1 LLKEIDSLR
10 NMVLGIVDENK
21 TEKENSVETK
31 VDEIKTL
38 EIEKFKAEVQDLK
51 SGKGEMEQM
60 VIEMRN
66 HLKEMQVSETRAK
79 K

>member
-1 LLKEIDSLR
+1 
-10 NMVLGIVDENK
+10 MVLGIVDENK